1 MGGKFLMVQEKKKK
15 KREKFLMVEK
25 KKKKKRYQP
34 EHENTLGV
42 FQSARSYRESS

>member
-15 KREKFLMVEK
+15 KRN
-25 KKKKKRYQP
+25 QP
-34 EHENTLGV
+34 KQENTLGV